1 MCSIVPVDTCSD
13 CPWEKFHS
21 FLSQDHLESKIK
33 LCMFH
38 YSHAIRIL
46 HKRKTSVVWVCWAS
60 RDRGHNKTDAGGTP
74 TPYQP
79 LNCLKEVQ
87 CCLKCLLR
95 AITIILIQLLYAL
108 FFLHCTFP
116 VGQKTQH
123 GDYFLYSG
131 ARWWA
136 RRNPS
141 EYSRYLNSFFMII
154 FPLSQKEKKNPSHFE
169 FDQRSFIILLKF
181 TLNIKINELNWGGG
195 SS

>member
-1 MCSIVPVDTCSD
+1 MRFELPYKYMYCIVPVDTCSD

-46 HKRKTSVVWVCWAS
+46 HKRKTPVVWVCWAS

-74 TPYQP
+74 TPYPP

-95 AITIILIQLLYAL
+95 AITIILIAL
-108 FFLHCTFP
+108 FFFT
-116 VGQKTQH
+116 
-123 GDYFLYSG
+123 LYVSSWPKNTT
-131 ARWWA
+131 WW
-136 RRNPS
+136 
-141 EYSRYLNSFFMII
+141 L
-154 FPLSQKEKKNPSHFE
+154 FPLFWSAMMSTEKS
-169 FDQRSFIILLKF
+169 
-181 TLNIKINELNWGGG
+181 
-195 SS
+195 

>member
-46 HKRKTSVVWVCWAS
+46 HKRKTPVVWVCWAS

-74 TPYQP
+74 TPYP
-79 LNCLKEVQ
+79 PRNCLKEVQ

-95 AITIILIQLLYAL
+95 AFTVILIQLLYAL
-108 FFLHCTFP
+108 FFYIVRFQLAKKHNM
-116 VGQKTQH
+116 VLISSILERDDEH
-123 GDYFLYSG
+123 G
-131 ARWWA
+131 
-136 RRNPS
+136 
-141 EYSRYLNSFFMII
+141 E
-154 FPLSQKEKKNPSHFE
+154 
-169 FDQRSFIILLKF
+169 ILAN
-181 TLNIKINELNWGGG
+181 TAGISIH
-195 SS
+195 SSW